1 MTQSITLS
9 NAIAKSNKRT
19 RLKTGTNNSRIKT
32 LFLPGFIIGFILTG
46 ALVCGGLG
54 MILGL
59 DEISL
64 ADIRNNEEGW
74 SPPEITPT
82 PESVLLEDAFAPAE
96 SPAGTFSTG
105 ELAFNVTDSRVN
117 IRSSPGHLGK
127 PGEDIYAL
135 AQPGDPME
143 ILGGPEYADSL
154 AWWLI
159 RYTASDGTITDGWVA
174 EATSNGVT
182 ILGN

>member
-1 MTQSITLS
+1 MTQVIALS
-9 NAIAKSNKRT
+9 DATRKLNKRT
-19 RLKTGTNNSRIKT
+19 RLKTGTNSSRIKT

-46 ALVCGGLG
+46 ALICGGLG
-54 MILGL
+54 MVLGL

-74 SPPEITPT
+74 SPPEVEPT
-82 PESVLLEDAFAPAE
+82 PESVALEDSFAPVE
-96 SPAGTFSTG
+96 PLGGIFSVG
-105 ELAFNVTDSRVN
+105 EFAFNVTDSRVN

-135 AQPGDPME
+135 AQPGDSME
-143 ILGGPEYADSL
+143 ILGGPEYADSIT
-154 AWWLI
+154 WWLI
-159 RYTASDGTITDGWVA
+159 RYTASDGTITDGWIA

-182 ILGN
+182 ILGK